1 LITISRSLLRQVRS
15 VFRRAGIGK
24 ATSGVGSHV
33 LVQTGSDGL
42 RLRGLTYDAA
52 VEYHQPG
59 RLLIEQYIVPA
70 QLLEDCEGRKDEPV
84 KLEESGSDQVTATF
98 SDGGVP
104 QLISYQ
110 VEHKIDLDGFPMV
123 PEKVDSNEPRLLTA
137 LREALDATDREA
149 SRYAL
154 GCIQLRGSQGR
165 LVATD
170 GRQVYRAGEFSFPWT
185 DDLLIRGSNV
195 LKSGEFPLDQPVGIG
210 QAGEWVMLVVGY
222 WTVWLRIERDG
233 RFPSVESIIPN
244 SATAIARLELDP
256 ADAEFLGRSL
266 ARLPGGADP
275 YEPVTIDLNGQA
287 AIRAKDDNATHPVE
301 LVLSR
306 SRLSGEPLALSTNRR
321 FLDRAVALG
330 FRELCFYGRDRPVLC
345 DDGRRHYLWCVLD
358 PKDVI
363 RSDDQAVRVDSGA
376 SPSENGRSPASH
388 TTTHPRRLKNV
399 ETTNGNGSSQEP
411 RPRRHRRNGG
421 NSTTTTES
429 ASQTNG
435 TSPIQQAEVLHA
447 SLRDALQKTR
457 ELIVALRRQ
466 KKQSRLVETT
476 LASLKQLQKV
486 AD

>member
-1 LITISRSLLRQVRS
+1 LITISRSLLRQMRS

-24 ATSGVGSHV
+24 ATSGLGSHV

-42 RLRGLTYDAA
+42 RLRGLNHDTA
-52 VEYHQPG
+52 VEFHQPG
-59 RLLIEQYIVPA
+59 RHTVEQYIVPA

-84 KLEESGSDQVTATF
+84 NLEESGPDHVTAQFT
-98 SDGGVP
+98 DGGVP

-110 VEHKIDLDGFPMV
+110 IEQKIDLDGFPGV
-123 PEKVDSNEPRLLTA
+123 PEKVESNEPRLLTA
-137 LREALDATDREA
+137 LREALDATDRE
-149 SRYAL
+149 STRYAL
-154 GCIQLRGSQGR
+154 GCIQIRGSQGR

-210 QAGEWVMLVVGY
+210 QAGEWVMFVVGY

-287 AIRAKDDNATHPVE
+287 AIRAKDDNAAHPVE

-306 SRLSGEPLALSTNRR
+306 SHSSGEPLALTTNRR

-330 FRELCFYGRDRPVLC
+330 FRELCFYGRDRPILC
-345 DDGRRHYLWCVLD
+345 DDGRRHYLWSVLD

-363 RSDDQAVRVDSGA
+363 RPDDQAVRVDSTA
-376 SPSENGRSPASH
+376 ADQNGHVVGPK
-388 TTTHPRRLKNV
+388 TTIKPRRAHRPM
-399 ETTNGNGSSQEP
+399 ETTNGNGSQQEP
-411 RPRRHRRNGG
+411 RPRRRRQNPG
-421 NSTTTTES
+421 NSATTSS
-429 ASQTNG
+429 ANG
-435 TSPIQQAEVLHA
+435 QSDGASSLELADLAYA
-447 SLRDALQKTR
+447 SLHDALIKTR
-457 ELIVALRRQ
+457 ALIVALRRE
-466 KKQSRLVETT
+466 KKQRRLVEST